1 MSEAPRETPPTPLTN
16 DSVVVDDVVVAA
28 LAARDAA
35 RACAASSGEALR
47 QAGALARRQLDE
59 RPWTVLGIA
68 VAVGV
73 VAGGM
78 PPVARGVIRMGTRFA
93 MAAATRHLATTVLA
107 AAMNATADPAG
118 PAQTTGQTDPDTAPS
133 TLPPDEPTFVVIAEI
148 Q

>member
-1 MSEAPRETPPTPLTN
+1 MSEAALPGPPDN
-16 DSVVVDDVVVAA
+16 VVVVDDVVVAA

-78 PPVARGVIRMGTRFA
+78 PPVARGVIRLGTRYA
-93 MAAATRHLATTVLA
+93 MAAATRHLAMTVLS
-107 AAMNATADPAG
+107 AAMNATAGAAG
-118 PAQTTGQTDPDTAPS
+118 PAQATGPTDPERAPPTS
-133 TLPPDEPTFVVIAEI
+133 PPDEPTFVVIAEI

>member
-1 MSEAPRETPPTPLTN
+1 VSSEAALPGAPAT
-16 DSVVVDDVVVAA
+16 DVVIDDVVVAA

-78 PPVARGVIRMGTRFA
+78 PPVARGVIRMGTRYA
-93 MAAATRHLATTVLA
+93 MAAATRQLAMTVLS
-107 AAMNATADPAG
+107 AAMNATTGSAR
-118 PAQTTGQTDPDTAPS
+118 PAQTTGPTDPEGAEP